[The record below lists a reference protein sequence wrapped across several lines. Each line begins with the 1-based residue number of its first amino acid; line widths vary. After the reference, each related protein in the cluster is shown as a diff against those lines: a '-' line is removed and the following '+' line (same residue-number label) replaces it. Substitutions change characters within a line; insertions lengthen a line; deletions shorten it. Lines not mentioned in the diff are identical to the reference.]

1 MRTFEV
7 TIDMVVRVTL
17 DETKFDAAFM
27 EEFNSTI
34 FPAEDLLA
42 HAGHLGSLFATGRAS
57 NGEFVEGYGPLPE
70 MGISADAS
78 ADVTYVEEVNDLR
91 EPD

>member
-1 MRTFEV
+1 MKTFEV
-7 TIDMVVRVTL
+7 TVDVLVRVTL

-27 EEFNSTI
+27 EEFSSTI
-34 FPAEDLLA
+34 FPADDLPA
-42 HAGHLGSLFATGRAS
+42 HAEHLGWLFATGRAS

-70 MGISADAS
+70 MGISAEVR
-78 ADVTYVEEVNDLR
+78 ADVTDVEPFS